1 MQVRTESGAYVWA
14 MRLKDELMQVC
25 PGGMVMAALMAV
37 GSVTLT
43 CDSNAMAQAGS
54 CQVQTANGDV
64 KGQNLGASCAF
75 LGIPFA
81 APPVGNLRWKPPQ
94 PNAPWAPSV
103 IDATVAPGNCPSI
116 GGTGAPGGAEDC
128 LKLNIWVPDT
138 PPAKPAP
145 VIVWLHTGGFT
156 ASSAN
161 FASHNGQRLAETTGA
176 IIVAPNYRLGPFG
189 FLAHE
194 LLAGESQAY
203 SSSGNYGL
211 LDQRAALVWVRDH
224 IARFGGDPR
233 NVTLAGTS
241 AGADSVGLHLISPGS
256 GGLFHRAIVQSGSP
270 AIRRTT
276 HAEATTQ
283 GDAFARAL
291 GCTEASQVLACM
303 RSKTRDQVLLALP
316 LASQQVTEGADSVF
330 WQPVVDG
337 VEIPGQPRTL
347 FETGAFHRVPTI
359 IGTNRD
365 EGWVFV
371 TRSFPSTV
379 SLAEYEGWVA
389 TEFGGNAASVLA
401 AYPASNFPSPM
412 DAMARVVGDGQ
423 FVGEALRLAGL
434 ISKTGTP
441 TFLYSY
447 EYEID
452 DIARDRVIHGVESNI
467 IFGNNYVP
475 NMFPNHPL
483 DAADLTL
490 HAAMAGYWT
499 RFAATGNP
507 NNTDLGAVHWPAFT
521 YPSNSLMV
529 FGSPTNN
536 DNRAPGKAYDFW
548 EPYFLGTMMGT
559 VVAAHPTV
567 TGITFDPGTVR
578 AGGNFSVR
586 FSGSNLTDKTYFD
599 VRFRRPGSTTRLLWI
614 GNREYRLSTRC
625 REARLSEAGSLRV
638 CAHIRMRP
646 TTVAHSFQSQRRLR
660 SRSGPSDT
668 SPRPLRSRRPA

>member
-1 MQVRTESGAYVWA
+1 M
-14 MRLKDELMQVC
+14 ML
-25 PGGMVMAALMAV
+25 
-37 GSVTLT
+37 
-43 CDSNAMAQAGS
+43 
-54 CQVQTANGDV
+54 
-64 KGQNLGASCAF
+64 
-75 LGIPFA
+75 
-81 APPVGNLRWKPPQ
+81 
-94 PNAPWAPSV
+94 
-103 IDATVAPGNCPSI
+103 
-116 GGTGAPGGAEDC
+116 
-128 LKLNIWVPDT
+128 
-138 PPAKPAP
+138 
-145 VIVWLHTGGFT
+145 
-156 ASSAN
+156 
-161 FASHNGQRLAETTGA
+161 
-176 IIVAPNYRLGPFG
+176 
-189 FLAHE
+189 
-194 LLAGESQAY
+194 
-203 SSSGNYGL
+203 
-211 LDQRAALVWVRDH
+211 
-224 IARFGGDPR
+224 
-233 NVTLAGTS
+233 
-241 AGADSVGLHLISPGS
+241 SPGRS
-256 GGLFHRAIVQSGSP
+256 AARRRHRFSRACARRH
-270 AIRRTT
+270 AIRYCSRC
-276 HAEATTQ
+276 
-283 GDAFARAL
+283 RWRV
-291 GCTEASQVLACM
+291 S
-303 RSKTRDQVLLALP
+303 RSRRCA
-316 LASQQVTEGADSVF
+316 GRVF

-379 SLAEYEGWVA
+379 SPAQYEGWVA

-452 DIARDRVIHGVESNI
+452 DIAPDRVIHGVESNI

-507 NNTDLGAVHWPAFT
+507 NSTDLGAVHWPAFT

-536 DNRAPGKAYDFW
+536 DNRAPGNAYDFW
-548 EPYFLGTMMGT
+548 EPYFLGTMMGGVT
-559 VVAAHPTV
+559 AAHPTV
-567 TGITFDPGTVR
+567 TGITFGPGTVR

-599 VRFRRPGSTTRLLWI
+599 VRFRRPGSTFDEVALDWQQGTLAVHTAPGSSALGGWI
-614 GNREYRLSTRC
+614 VTG
-625 REARLSEAGSLRV
+625 V
-638 CAHIRMRP
+638 RP
-646 TTVAHSFQSQRRLR
+646 HQDASDHGGAFIPVSATLTVTVWPF
-660 SRSGPSDT
+660 
-668 SPRPLRSRRPA
+668 